1 MTQKLTDFLTRLAT
15 DEQLVTDFKQG
26 AKATM
31 ELHDVSDEHIELV
44 LGLKYDE
51 IQELLGENF
60 RINSNTIIKAFKN

>member
-15 DEQLVTDFKQG
+15 DQQLVSDFEKD

-31 ELHDVSDEHIELV
+31 QHHGLSEEHIELV
-44 LGLKYDE
+44 LGHKYDE

-60 RINSNTIIKAFKN
+60 RIDGNTVVKAFRK